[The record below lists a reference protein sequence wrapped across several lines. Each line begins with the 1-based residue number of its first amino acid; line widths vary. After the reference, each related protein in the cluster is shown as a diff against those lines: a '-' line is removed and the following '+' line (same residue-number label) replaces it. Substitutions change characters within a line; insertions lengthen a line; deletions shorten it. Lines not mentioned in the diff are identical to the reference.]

1 MKKVLLFSSILSCA
15 SVYAQLPEDAIKM
28 SWHNHNGSSR
38 YMAIGGTMGSLGGDI
53 TAGYVNPAGLA
64 MYRNDEIVLSFGLNM
79 HKGTFNFRESI
90 TKNNKNGL
98 ILGASGYINGAPT
111 GKTSTRAFAFTINQV
126 ADFNSTVQYSS
137 LNNYSSF
144 SEQFAEQFV
153 KSGYSINDV
162 LNSNSPI
169 PYTAAPALYT
179 YLIDTVTIGNTIF
192 VRGAPENILDAG
204 EAIKQEVRKVSSGG
218 IYELGLS
225 YAEGFNEKWQFGVT
239 AGIPLVSH
247 STETRLIESDTS
259 SRTDNNFK
267 RATYNDEVST
277 TGAGINL
284 KMGVIYR
291 PQDYIRLGLALH
303 SPSYML
309 LTETRSSSITNEGE
323 GSLATLSAES
333 ELFTNNQPGEN
344 RYIQS
349 NPWKAILSGSY
360 VFREVEDTRRQK
372 GFVSADIEYQH
383 HRGGRFHAY
392 DEEGNETVS
401 YQQKKAYFKQ
411 VNNIIKD
418 QYKGAFNFRVGGEIK
433 FNIIMAR
440 LGFAYY
446 GSPYKTS
453 PEKVY
458 RTMLSGGLGYR
469 HRGFFLDLTY
479 VHNTTRDFDLPY
491 RLEDRENTYSSNK
504 YTRGGIFATLG
515 IKL

>member
-1 MKKVLLFSSILSCA
+1 
-15 SVYAQLPEDAIKM
+15 
-28 SWHNHNGSSR
+28 
-38 YMAIGGTMGSLGGDI
+38 MAIGGTMGSLGGDI

-64 MYRNDEIVLSFGLNM
+64 LYRNEEAVFSFGVNSN
-79 HKGTFNFRESI
+79 KGKFTFRDANSS
-90 TKNNKNGL
+90 TSKNGFL
-98 ILGASGYINGAPT
+98 LGASGYINGAPT
-111 GKTSTRAFAFTINQV
+111 GKVTTRTFAFTINQT
-126 ADFNSTVQYSS
+126 ADLNSQTNYSA

-144 SEQFAEQFV
+144 SEQFAEEFS
-153 KSGYSINDV
+153 KSSLSINDV
-162 LNSNSPI
+162 LNTNSPI

-179 YLIDTVTIGNTIF
+179 YLIDTVTIGNSLV

-204 EAIKQEVRKVSSGG
+204 EAIRQEVQKRSRGG
-218 IYELGLS
+218 VYELGLS
-225 YAEGFNEKWQFGVT
+225 YSETLNEKWLFGVT
-239 AGIPLVSH
+239 AGIPIISH
-247 STETRLIESDTS
+247 SMETTLIESDTS
-259 SRTDNNFK
+259 ARTDNNFN
-267 RATYNDEVST
+267 RAVYQDEIKT

-309 LTETRSSSITNEGE
+309 LTENRTTSITNEGE
-323 GSLATLSAES
+323 GLIPTISAS
-333 ELFTNNQPGEN
+333 STLFTNDQPGEN

-383 HRGGRFHAY
+383 HKGGRFHAY
-392 DEEGNETVS
+392 DEEGNETAGF
-401 YQQKKAYFKQ
+401 QEKRAYFKQ
-411 VNNIIKD
+411 VNNIVKEL
-418 QYKGAFNFRVGGEIK
+418 YKGAFNFRVGGEMK

-446 GSPYKTS
+446 GSPYKSS

-469 HRGFFLDLTY
+469 HHGFFIDLTY
-479 VHNTTRDFDLPY
+479 VYNTSKGFDLPY
-491 RLEDRENTYSSNK
+491 RLEDRENTYATTK

-515 IKL
+515 VKL